1 MGQKKSHKN
10 NRGNEKQFVD
20 NFMCKTIMGVK
31 KSKTG
36 TTVNEEGIFWVITK
50 KFNT

>member
-50 KFNT
+50 KLNP